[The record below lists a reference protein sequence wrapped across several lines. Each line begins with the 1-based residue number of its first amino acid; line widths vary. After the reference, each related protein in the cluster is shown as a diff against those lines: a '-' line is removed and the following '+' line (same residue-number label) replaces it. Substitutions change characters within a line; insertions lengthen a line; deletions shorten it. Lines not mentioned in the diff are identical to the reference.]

1 MRVGVTTWSS
11 VMLERDGSGQVLETE
26 YVFSCGG
33 AGAGCAAIRQGWIRH
48 LVNYWVHGKYSINVF
63 QMNEI

>member
-1 MRVGVTTWSS
+1 MYTLG
-11 VMLERDGSGQVLETE
+11 E
-26 YVFSCGG
+26 GG
-33 AGAGCAAIRQGWIRH
+33 GRGHAAIRQQWIWH